1 MTKTTG
7 LKSGPLR
14 YRVTIQRPEVETNE
28 SGEAVVTGWVDFAY
42 VYAAIEA
49 LSGREWLASAEFR
62 PGVTTRIRIRWRD
75 GLDASMRVL
84 HYARHGDEPPRL
96 TVYAIDAVIPQ
107 WQGMSEIQLMC
118 SDGVITEGGQP

>member
-1 MTKTTG
+1 MTKTLG
-7 LKSGPLR
+7 LRSGPLR

-28 SGEAVVTGWVDFAY
+28 SGEAVVTDWLDVAT

-75 GLDASMRVL
+75 GLDAGMRVL
-84 HYARHGDEPPRL
+84 HTARQGGGEPRL
-96 TVYAIDAVIPQ
+96 TIYNIDAVLPQ

>member
-1 MTKTTG
+1 MTKTIG
-7 LKSGPLR
+7 IKSGALR
-14 YRVTIQRPEVETNE
+14 YRVTIQRPEVETDG
-28 SGEAVVTGWVDFAY
+28 SGEAIVTGWADVAT

-49 LSGREWLASAEFR
+49 LSGREWLASAQFR

-75 GLDASMRVL
+75 GLDAGMRVL
-84 HYARHGDEPPRL
+84 HYGRQGGGPPRL